1 MTYDI
6 TSLSPWHRKERLHEL
21 SKKYTDGNTDEIIGG
36 KRKECAAVI
45 KGNLFSV
52 HISQFIRNSLNN

>member
-36 KRKECAAVI
+36 ERKECATVI